1 MYKNTHECTYSLTLS
16 RCEHAVLYCAAHTC
30 VFLPEHVSLVCWQG
44 VDEAVVHGWLYTYAN
59 CCWVKFLGKH
69 TTQSAYMLSAPWA
82 TGSLRV
88 HGAFCLM
95 CGFDVC
101 IKIISS
107 LGICVLWEHWRPRK
121 RNTWGG
127 RVCCMAFTSLTPI
140 LRAHTHTHT
149 YTVCCYYKY

>member
-1 MYKNTHECTYSLTLS
+1 MADSTRMPT
-16 RCEHAVLYCAAHTC
+16 
-30 VFLPEHVSLVCWQG
+30 
-44 VDEAVVHGWLYTYAN
+44 VVESS
-59 CCWVKFLGKH
+59 FLGKR

-107 LGICVLWEHWRPRK
+107 LGICVLWEH
-121 RNTWGG
+121 
-127 RVCCMAFTSLTPI
+127 
-140 LRAHTHTHT
+140 
-149 YTVCCYYKY
+149 